1 MRLVGLRL
9 SINPPPQ
16 FLQINGRFYHFTPA
30 SPWLTEYSPV
40 RVLPSERVL
49 LHAHHQYYD
58 PIRHPGAYA
67 RISHSR
73 L

>member
-1 MRLVGLRL
+1 MGAFV
-9 SINPPPQ
+9 I
-16 FLQINGRFYHFTPA
+16 FTPA
-30 SPWLTEYSPV
+30 LPWLAEYSPV
-40 RVLPSERVL
+40 RVLPSGRVL